1 MPRKL
6 WLSLFVVL
14 ASCNNGPDVTVCLV
28 DAKNQT
34 LECSNAD
41 GKKATL
47 KLDDADNFV
56 CFSPTDTE
64 RLLRAYNQA
73 GGGCLP

>member
-6 WLSLFVVL
+6 WLSLFVIL
-14 ASCNNGPDVTVCLV
+14 ASCNNGPNVTICLI
-28 DAKNQT
+28 DSKNQT

-41 GKKATL
+41 GIKTTL
-47 KLDDADNFV
+47 RLDDSDNYV
-56 CFSPTDTE
+56 CLSPQDAE

-73 GGGCLP
+73 GGCLP